1 MNLQVKK
8 VDNKKDVKNIHSG
21 HRQRMREKAYK
32 NGFDSFEQHE
42 LLEMLL
48 YATVPQKDTNPIAH
62 NLINSFGSFHAVFEA
77 PVEELMKVSGMT
89 KTSAFLLKMIPEI
102 SSEYLYDK
110 VSGENNYIKTSE
122 EAYNYIAPK
131 YIGKTNEIIYVL
143 FMNTAGKL
151 ISFEMLDKGSL
162 NFANIDSRKL
172 VSLCLKHNAAGIII
186 CHNHPSGNATPSSND
201 MITTKN
207 IRICVN
213 SISVKLLDHLIIT
226 DKGYTSMR
234 EMKQYENL
242 FN

>member
-1 MNLQVKK
+1 M
-8 VDNKKDVKNIHSG
+8 DNKKDVKNVHSG

-48 YATVPQKDTNPIAH
+48 YSTVPQKDTNPIAH
-62 NLINSFGSFHAVFEA
+62 ELINSFGSFHAVFEA
-77 PVEELMKVSGMT
+77 PVEELMKISGMT

-102 SSEYLYDK
+102 SSEYLHDK
-110 VSGENNYIKTSE
+110 VSGQKSYINSSE
-122 EAYNYIAPK
+122 EAYKYIAPK
-131 YIGKTNEIIYVL
+131 YIGKTNEIVYVL

-151 ISFEMLDKGSL
+151 LACEILDKGSFS
-162 NFANIDSRKL
+162 FANIDSRKL
-172 VSLCLKHNAAGIII
+172 VSLCLKHNAAGIIV
-186 CHNHPSGNATPSSND
+186 CHNHPSGNPAPSSSD

-207 IRICVN
+207 IRICAN

-226 DKGYTSMR
+226 DKGYTAMR
-234 EMKQYENL
+234 EMKQYSHL

>member
-102 SSEYLYDK
+102 SSEYLYD
-110 VSGENNYIKTSE
+110 
-122 EAYNYIAPK
+122 
-131 YIGKTNEIIYVL
+131 
-143 FMNTAGKL
+143 
-151 ISFEMLDKGSL
+151 
-162 NFANIDSRKL
+162 
-172 VSLCLKHNAAGIII
+172 
-186 CHNHPSGNATPSSND
+186 
-201 MITTKN
+201 
-207 IRICVN
+207 
-213 SISVKLLDHLIIT
+213 
-226 DKGYTSMR
+226 
-234 EMKQYENL
+234 
-242 FN
+242 